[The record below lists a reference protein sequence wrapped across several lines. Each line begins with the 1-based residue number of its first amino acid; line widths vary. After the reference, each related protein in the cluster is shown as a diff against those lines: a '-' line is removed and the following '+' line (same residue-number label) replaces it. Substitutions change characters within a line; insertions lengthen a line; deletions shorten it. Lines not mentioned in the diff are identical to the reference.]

1 MCARGAE
8 RTRGRIADKKRRSLL
23 AQGAAH
29 VPGGHAGRKE
39 EPHETFYHRWVAL
52 GNNLF
57 HFIDHRLADSG
68 GVGEEAAQVKP
79 VKVWHGNHGKVVL
92 QLFDN
97 GSLVKHE
104 KSVHRLTS
112 LGGMGHGI
120 DAYMVDEA
128 ISLGAKSLYISEDGQ
143 RIVWEAEL
151 EKVMPLSVIKNI
163 CGIRRRCFD
172 LRHFSIVKGI
182 ENAPSWYINRPVEKP
197 KPEQPKVE
205 QLSLFEVS
213 PGELLQYYET
223 GGSRL

>member
-1 MCARGAE
+1 M
-8 RTRGRIADKKRRSLL
+8 
-23 AQGAAH
+23 
-29 VPGGHAGRKE
+29 
-39 EPHETFYHRWVAL
+39 
-52 GNNLF
+52 
-57 HFIDHRLADSG
+57 
-68 GVGEEAAQVKP
+68 KP
-79 VKVWHGNHGKVVL
+79 VKHWYGNGKVVL

-97 GSLVKHE
+97 GSLVKFE
-104 KSVHRLTS
+104 KAKDRLTT
-112 LGGMGHGI
+112 LGGMGHAI
-120 DAYMVDEA
+120 DIDMMEEA
-128 ISLGAKSLYISEDGQ
+128 VALGAKTFYISEDGQ

-151 EKVMPLSVIKNI
+151 ERVMPLSVIKNI

-182 ENAPSWYINRPVEKP
+182 ESAPSWYINRPVEKP